1 MCLSSRLL
9 SFNSCHTYYMATFFY
24 WLLFSMSIFLNVP
37 IPQNPLSSHALLFNV
52 PFSHGHPLQISLL
65 SFLQSPISSMFR
77 FLPWPF
83 YSMYLFFHGHFLQRP
98 LSSVSHFH
106 HAVSSMSPFLN
117 VSFLQC
123 LLCSIF
129 LFLNVPFQSTALALY
144 YLILL
149 RYLTKPLWTDIAP
162 TNICT
167 GNISLL
173 FTVLFV
179 V

>member
-1 MCLSSRLL
+1 MSPFLKIPFLHMPFSSM
-9 SFNSCHTYYMATFFY
+9 TPYPMAIPFKFPFC
-24 WLLFSMSIFLNVP
+24 LLFKVPFPLCSLSAMALLLNV
-37 IPQNPLSSHALLFNV
+37 S
-52 PFSHGHPLQISLL
+52 
-65 SFLQSPISSMFR
+65 

-83 YSMYLFFHGHFLQRP
+83 PATSPFFSVPFPPCSFLNVPFPHCP
-98 LSSVSHFH
+98 L
-106 HAVSSMSPFLN
+106 SSMSPFLN